1 MSSNLTSL
9 TSLITMI
16 QKKGNITQFTNS
28 SISTVKN
35 LITSYFS
42 SIYARTKVICL
53 LSPITMKIT
62 GNTIEISCYYYLA
75 TTARVLNEKS
85 GSNQSSYE
93 LIAYRKDS
101 LVNPISSVGVG
112 IHSSG
117 LLVRKD
123 TTQPEGRNSTVKIH
137 LNMMDLSRLSTL
149 LAKILGRKVCLHFTQ
164 IHSPYLESTIFAQ
177 FLAKNA
183 TSHTFLHM
191 QESIL
196 SYPSF
201 FSSSLPSSIIGIK
214 IQLSGRILTEA
225 IVPRLTVKSS
235 LIGTFH
241 STSPNS
247 THQFENKG
255 VNPTIDYGSF
265 SYKNKLGSFTIKV

>member
-1 MSSNLTSL
+1 
-9 TSLITMI
+9 
-16 QKKGNITQFTNS
+16 
-28 SISTVKN
+28 
-35 LITSYFS
+35 
-42 SIYARTKVICL
+42 
-53 LSPITMKIT
+53 
-62 GNTIEISCYYYLA
+62 
-75 TTARVLNEKS
+75 
-85 GSNQSSYE
+85 
-93 LIAYRKDS
+93 
-101 LVNPISSVGVG
+101 
-112 IHSSG
+112 
-117 LLVRKD
+117 
-123 TTQPEGRNSTVKIH
+123 
-137 LNMMDLSRLSTL
+137 MDLSRLSTV
-149 LAKILGRKVCLHFTQ
+149 LAKILGRKVSLHFTQ

-201 FSSSLPSSIIGIK
+201 FTSSLPSSIVGMK

-241 STSPNS
+241 STSGVAINS
-247 THQFENKG
+247 THQNKG
-255 VNPTIDYGSF
+255 LNPGIDYGSF

>member
-1 MSSNLTSL
+1 MPI
-9 TSLITMI
+9 ITVLHNTTLF
-16 QKKGNITQFTNS
+16 KNS
-28 SISTVKN
+28 SLALVQNIIN
-35 LITSYFS
+35 SYFY

-53 LSPITMKIT
+53 LSPITIKVT
-62 GNTIEISCYYYLA
+62 GNTIYINCYYYLD
-75 TTARVLNEKS
+75 TTSQANTEKS
-85 GSNQSSYE
+85 GSN
-93 LIAYRKDS
+93 LMNKKDS
-101 LVNPISSVGVG
+101 LVNPTSRIYA
-112 IHSSG
+112 
-117 LLVRKD
+117 
-123 TTQPEGRNSTVKIH
+123 PELKQRNNKIH
-137 LNMMDLSRLSTL
+137 LNIIDLSRLSAI
-149 LAKILGRKVCLHFTQ
+149 LAKILARKVSLHFTQ

-201 FSSSLPSSIIGIK
+201 FITNLPSSVVGMK

-241 STSPNS
+241 STCVP
-247 THQFENKG
+247 THTNKG
-255 VNPTIDYGSF
+255 INPTIDYGYF
-265 SYKNKLGSFTIKV
+265 SYKNKLGSFTIKVWISSTFELLLYFFPRIGYYVSL